1 MKLIF
6 HTLNDGILEF
16 EVDKDTVVIGR
27 GSNCDV
33 ILKIEGISRQH
44 CQVKVTLKGELIIT
58 DLGST
63 NGVLIDNQRIT
74 ANEPTKYSAYLPL
87 SIGSVPQVTLEVA
100 NAVREERVIPQQKRN
115 MVIELDIPTKKKNS
129 RQTAKSSLKGLEK
142 ISKQKS
148 TPNSLILIT
157 LLAVI
162 GFSYFFFQS

>member
-6 HTLNDGILEF
+6 HTMNDGVQEF
-16 EVDKDTVVIGR
+16 EVDKNTVIIGR

-44 CQVKVTLKGELIIT
+44 CQIEATPRGEFIIT

-87 SIGSVPQVTLEVA
+87 AIGSVPHVTIETA
-100 NAVREERVIPQQKRN
+100 NAVQEERVISQSKKA
-115 MVIELDIPTKKKNS
+115 ISLELDVPTKKKNS
-129 RQTAKSSLKGLEK
+129 RLTGKSPLKGLVK
-142 ISKQKS
+142 IEKQK
-148 TPNSLILIT
+148 TPPTTLIIIA